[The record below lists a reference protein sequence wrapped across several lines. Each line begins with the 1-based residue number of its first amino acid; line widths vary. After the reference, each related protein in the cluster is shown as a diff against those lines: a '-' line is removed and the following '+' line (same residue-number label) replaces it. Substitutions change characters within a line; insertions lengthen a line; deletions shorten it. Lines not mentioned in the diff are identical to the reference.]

1 MTATNVR
8 FAQFNASLNRN
19 ALGQLVNDLSNP
31 AIADTRGFGVN
42 GDQALRLQQA
52 RTVAE
57 IVQRVNPD
65 VLLINEFD
73 FDPAAVDLLRT
84 NFLQVGQN
92 GAAPVTYNFT
102 FIAPSN
108 TGVASGFDLDNNGT
122 AVTTLTNGIGNAGY
136 GNDAFGF
143 GNFPGQFGMLL
154 LSKYP
159 IVNTADIKPRTF
171 QNFLW
176 KDMPNNLLTNDP
188 TVDNPAT
195 AVNENLKGFYSP
207 EEINVLR
214 LSSKNHWDIPINVNG
229 EIVHLLLSHP
239 TPPVFD
245 GPEDRNGKRNFDEI
259 RFWVDYTNPDPE
271 VGAYIYDDTNTFGGI
286 GPNASFVIMG
296 DQNADPFDG
305 NSFNFAARQFL
316 TAPQINTST
325 VPTSRGG
332 VQQAQLQ
339 GGANV
344 TQRGNPAFDTAD
356 FADTTP
362 GNLRADYVLPSSD
375 LAVTDSRVFWPE
387 NSSPLF
393 PLVGTFNANLP
404 GGYPSSDHRLIWADV
419 TVGDRSVRPSVR
431 RVELLGQ
438 ATFPTGTPVLDGTS
452 VGGLSGITYD
462 AANNRYYALADARS
476 GANDGPARFYTLAID
491 LSSGRLSQSG
501 VSFTGVTRLRDGN
514 GALFAAN
521 ALDPEGIAL
530 LGTNLFISSEGQVP
544 GAIAQAQAPFV
555 NRFAL
560 SNGQQNQVL
569 PVPTKFTPVINDA
582 NNNGTLDA
590 GEQTGGIRNNLAF
603 ESLTL
608 TPNQRVLYT
617 ATENALVQDGGAA
630 STTATSR
637 SRILKYNLTTG
648 QPEQEYLYI
657 TDPVVLAPNPSNG
670 FATNGLVELLA
681 LDDRGTLL
689 ALERSFSVGVPG
701 TGNTIKLYEIKVD
714 KATDISGIASLSAL
728 TTAELAAVVPA
739 QKRLLVNF
747 DNLGLTTG
755 LDNVEGM
762 TLGPKL
768 PDGRRSLILVSDN
781 NFSATQFTQ
790 VLALALDITSE
801 ETPSALPTVETV
813 RLIDTDPAPTGALQG
828 DGDDPA
834 IYNNPTRPLVITAV
848 KDGGLVVYDLAGAV
862 VQTITPN
869 DVIPGAG
876 FGDVRYNNVDIL
888 RGFALGGA
896 TVDLAIASDRE
907 NDTLGIFR
915 IIATGT
921 PPLTNVASPTL
932 RAKNFSIFGLD
943 DGDNTAY
950 GLATYRA
957 ANGESYVFVTQRENP
972 RIDQLRLIADPANP
986 GTVAI
991 DPNFRRTLIAPAFG
1005 SSQFEGIVVDRDT
1018 GAIYAGQE
1026 DVGIWKYA
1034 FSDIATGTTTATGAV
1049 SGFLIHAV
1057 GPNSPSLR
1065 QADVEGLTIYYGPNG
1080 TGYLLASSQGEN
1092 NFAVFNRQG
1101 ANEYLGS
1108 FVVGEHGGID
1118 SVESSDGADV
1128 TSEAIG
1134 GFTQGLLV
1142 VHDGNETP
1150 GFTINDGGEIENAAT
1165 NFKYVP
1171 WQNVAGTFAPPS
1183 TLPNGVA
1190 SGDTT
1195 SNSTVL
1201 WTRSTAPGTVRFEY
1215 STSPT
1220 FGAIAGTQ
1228 TATVAN
1234 SAEGINTPVKVN
1246 ISGLTPNT
1254 TYYYRVTDAA
1264 NTTRTGQFK
1273 TAAPVSTPNGLRF
1286 GITGDWQQA
1295 SPFPSLANTDTRNL
1309 EFFLKLG
1316 DTIYA
1321 DIATPADPSG
1331 QSRTLAEFR
1340 AKHAEI
1346 TTPRFG
1352 VNTVADLQAT
1362 TSILSTIDDHEIVD
1376 NFAGGAAPGLS
1387 PDAPD
1392 IGSSPIPVFTPSTA
1406 QFVNDTPVYEA
1417 ALQAFQEYA
1426 PLRDEFYG
1434 ETGDARTANERRLYR
1449 YNTYGN
1455 DASMIVLDSRSFRDA
1470 QIAPASLAN
1479 PTAFLAGAFAP
1490 NRTLLGR
1497 QQVEDLKRD
1506 LLDAQAKG
1514 ITWKFVNIP
1523 EPIQNFGVVNAE
1535 DRFEGYA
1542 AERTEILKFIDD
1554 NKINNVVF
1562 LAGDFHGTIVNNLTY
1577 QNAPGTAQIATNA
1590 FEIVTGPAAFANGLF
1605 GPTVANLSAAAGFI
1619 TPEQLAFYNSLPIAS
1634 DTDSTP
1640 NDKDDFVKQLLV
1652 AQTTP
1657 LGYDPVGLNSNLPQA
1672 EGRINATLLQ
1682 GDYVAAH
1689 TFGWTEFNVDP
1700 VSQQLRV
1707 TTYGINSYT
1716 DGEIVASPGAVGDR
1730 TPRIVSEFTVTPTT
1744 LPNNPSPTLTNANN
1758 IFRVGGAPGGATA
1771 LQFTLTRR
1779 EGELLSEV
1787 GAFLVDDATGRIGT
1801 LTPGQAGYT
1810 KAALE
1815 RSRSLFSGLADN
1827 FLTNPTRQLT
1837 FNTGAQIQFYLVRN
1851 STTDAVLAGR
1861 TAESAVVF
1869 SRGNTTNLQVGNT
1882 AANTFT
1888 LNWEDG
1894 SDRDFNDVVLTVR
1907 PGGQVAKGTR
1917 LQGLQERELIDLRG
1931 LTGDQPGSF
1940 VVNSEALFNNTV
1952 GLYTVDNPEGAIGTL
1967 RPGDVG
1973 YAQAAI
1979 ARRVTNLSRSANTTG
1994 TLAGGGILAPFLIAN
2009 GTVDQFLARNAS
2021 NAAAPNASGS
2031 LPVAYFSYIAANP
2044 DGVDHVRLL
2053 GDNTFGFEDL
2063 PNGGDRDFND
2073 IVFQVRLS

>member
-1 MTATNVR
+1 MTTTNVR

-19 ALGQLVNDLSNP
+19 ALGQLVNDLTNP
-31 AIADTRGFGVN
+31 AIPDARGFGVN
-42 GDQALRLQQA
+42 RDQALRIQQA
-52 RTVAE
+52 RNVAE

-65 VLLINEFD
+65 VLLVNEFD

-92 GAAPVTYNFT
+92 GAAPVTYNFS

-108 TGVASGFDLDNNGT
+108 TGVASGFDLDNNGV
-122 AVTTLTNGIGNAGY
+122 AVTTLTNGIGDPGY

-154 LSKYP
+154 LSKFP
-159 IVNTADIKPRTF
+159 IVNTAEIKPRTF

-176 KDMPNNLLTNDP
+176 KDMPDNLLTSDP
-188 TVDNPAT
+188 TVDDPTT
-195 AVNENLKGFYSP
+195 AVIENLNGFYSP
-207 EEINVLR
+207 EEINILR
-214 LSSKNHWDIPINVNG
+214 LSSKNHWDIPIDVNG

-245 GPEDRNGKRNFDEI
+245 GPEDRNGKRNSDEI

-271 VGAYIYDDTNTFGGI
+271 VSAYIYDDTNTFGGI

-305 NSFNFAARQFL
+305 DSFRFAARQFNV
-316 TAPQINTST
+316 PQINTST
-325 VPTSRGG
+325 VPTSLGG
-332 VQQAQLQ
+332 VQQAGLQ
-339 GGANV
+339 GGANS

-362 GNLRADYVLPSSD
+362 GNLRADYLLPSSD

-387 NSSPLF
+387 STSPQF
-393 PLVGTFNANLP
+393 PLVGTFNATLP

-419 TVGDRSVRPSVR
+419 TVGDRSLRPSVR
-431 RVELLGQ
+431 RVEFLGQ

-462 AANNRYYALADARS
+462 ATNNRYYSLADARS
-476 GANDGPARFYTLAID
+476 GPNDGPARFYTLNID
-491 LSSGRLSQSG
+491 LSSGRLNQSG
-501 VSFTGVTRLRDGN
+501 VTFTGVTRLRDGGGN
-514 GALFAAN
+514 LFAAN

-530 LGTNLFISSEGQVP
+530 LGSNLYISSEGQVP

-555 NRFAL
+555 NRFDL

-569 PVPTKFTPVINDA
+569 PVPGKFTPVINDA

-590 GEQTGGIRNNLAF
+590 GEQTAGIRNNLAF

-608 TPNQRVLYT
+608 TPDQKVLYT

-630 STTATSR
+630 STTGTSR

-657 TDPVVLAPNPSNG
+657 TDPVALLPNPSTG

-681 LDDRGTLL
+681 IDDRGTLL
-689 ALERSFSVGVPG
+689 ALERSFSVGLPG

-714 KATDISGIASLSAL
+714 KATDISGIGSLSAL
-728 TTAELAAVVPA
+728 SSTDLAALVPV

-747 DNLGLTTG
+747 DNLGITTG

-762 TLGPKL
+762 TLGPRL
-768 PDGRRSLILVSDN
+768 ADGRQSLILVSDN
-781 NFSATQFTQ
+781 NFSPTQFTQ

-801 ETPSALPTVETV
+801 ETPSANPTVETT
-813 RLIDTDPAPTGALQG
+813 RLIDTDPAPTGQLQG

-869 DVIPGAG
+869 DVIPGSG
-876 FGDVRYNNVDIL
+876 YGDVRYNNVDTF
-888 RGFALGGA
+888 RGFSLGGT

-915 IIATGT
+915 INATDN
-921 PPLTNVASPTL
+921 PPLTNIASPVIS
-932 RAKNFSIFGLD
+932 ADGFSIFGLD

-957 ANGESYVFVTQRENP
+957 PNGDAYVFVTQRENA

-986 GTVAI
+986 GRITI
-991 DPNFRRTLIAPAFG
+991 DPNFRRTLIAPSVG
-1005 SSQFEGIVVDRDT
+1005 SNQFEGIVVDRDT
-1018 GAIYAGQE
+1018 GLIYAAQE

-1034 FSDIATGTTTATGAV
+1034 FAATSTGTTTSTGAV
-1049 SGFLIHAV
+1049 SGVLIHAV
-1057 GPNSPSLR
+1057 SPNSPSLR

-1092 NFAVFNRQG
+1092 NFAVYNRQG

-1108 FVVGEHGGID
+1108 FVVGASGGID

-1128 TSEAIG
+1128 ISEAIG

-1150 GFTINDGGEIENAAT
+1150 GFTINDDGEIENAAT

-1171 WQNVAGTFAPPS
+1171 WQNVAGTFTPPS
-1183 TLPNGVA
+1183 TLPNGIA

-1220 FGAIAGTQ
+1220 FAAIAGTQ

-1234 SAEGINTPVKVN
+1234 SAEGISVPVKVN
-1246 ISGLTPNT
+1246 ITGLSPNT
-1254 TYYYRVTDAA
+1254 TYFYRVTDAA
-1264 NTTRTGQFK
+1264 NTTKTGQFK
-1273 TAAPVSTPNGLRF
+1273 TSAPVSTPNGLRF

-1295 SPFPSLANTDTRNL
+1295 SPFPSLSNVDTRNL

-1321 DIATPADPSG
+1321 DIATPAEPSG
-1331 QSRTLAEFR
+1331 QSRTLSEFR
-1340 AKHAEI
+1340 AKHEEI

-1352 VNTVADLQAT
+1352 VSTVADLQAT
-1362 TSILSTIDDHEIVD
+1362 TSILSSIDDHELVD
-1376 NFAGGAAPGLS
+1376 NFAGGAAPGRS

-1392 IGSSPIPVFTPSTA
+1392 IGSSPIPLFTPSTA
-1406 QFVNDTPVYEA
+1406 QFVNDTQAYED

-1434 ETGDARTANERRLYR
+1434 ATGDARTANERKLYR
-1449 YNTYGN
+1449 YNTYGS
-1455 DASMIVLDSRSFRDA
+1455 DAAMIVLDSRSFRDA
-1470 QIAPASLAN
+1470 QLPPASLAD
-1479 PTAFLAGAFAP
+1479 PTAFLGGAFDP
-1490 NRTLLGR
+1490 SRTLLGR

-1506 LLDAQAKG
+1506 LLETQAKG

-1554 NKINNVVF
+1554 NEISNVVF

-1577 QNAPGTAQIATNA
+1577 QTAPGTAQIATNA
-1590 FEIVTGPAAFANGLF
+1590 FEVVTGPVAFANGLF

-1619 TPEQLAFYNSLPIAS
+1619 TPEQLAFYNSLPVAS
-1634 DTDSTP
+1634 DTDSIP
-1640 NDKDDFVKQLLV
+1640 NDRDDFVKQLLI
-1652 AQTTP
+1652 AQTDP
-1657 LGYDPVGLNSNLPQA
+1657 LGYDPVGLNNNLSQA
-1672 EGRINATLLQ
+1672 EGLVNATLLQ

-1689 TFGWTEFNVDP
+1689 NFGWTEFNIDP

-1716 DGEIVASPGAVGDR
+1716 DGEIVSSPGAVGDR
-1730 TPRIVSEFTVTPTT
+1730 TPRIVSDFTVTPTT
-1744 LPNNPSPTLTNANN
+1744 LPSNPNPTLTNTNN
-1758 IFRVGGAPGGATA
+1758 LFRVGGAAGGSTS
-1771 LQFTLTRR
+1771 LELTLNSR
-1779 EGELLSEV
+1779 EGQFLNEV
-1787 GAFLVDDATGRIGT
+1787 GAFLVDDDQGRIGN
-1801 LTPGQAGYT
+1801 LAPGQAGYT
-1810 KAALE
+1810 RAALE
-1815 RSRSLFSGLADN
+1815 RSRALFSGLEDN
-1827 FLTNPTRQLT
+1827 FLSGPNRQLSV
-1837 FNTGAQIQFYLVRN
+1837 NTGARLQFFLVKN
-1851 STTDAVLAGR
+1851 STADAVLSGR
-1861 TAESAVVF
+1861 TAESEVVF
-1869 SRGNTTNLQVGNT
+1869 SLNNNTNLRVNPT
-1882 AANTFT
+1882 AANTFV
-1888 LNWEDG
+1888 LN
-1894 SDRDFNDVVLTVR
+1894 
-1907 PGGQVAKGTR
+1907 
-1917 LQGLQERELIDLRG
+1917 
-1931 LTGDQPGSF
+1931 
-1940 VVNSEALFNNTV
+1940 
-1952 GLYTVDNPEGAIGTL
+1952 
-1967 RPGDVG
+1967 
-1973 YAQAAI
+1973 
-1979 ARRVTNLSRSANTTG
+1979 
-1994 TLAGGGILAPFLIAN
+1994 
-2009 GTVDQFLARNAS
+2009 
-2021 NAAAPNASGS
+2021 
-2031 LPVAYFSYIAANP
+2031 
-2044 DGVDHVRLL
+2044 
-2053 GDNTFGFEDL
+2053 
-2063 PNGGDRDFND
+2063 
-2073 IVFQVRLS
+2073 